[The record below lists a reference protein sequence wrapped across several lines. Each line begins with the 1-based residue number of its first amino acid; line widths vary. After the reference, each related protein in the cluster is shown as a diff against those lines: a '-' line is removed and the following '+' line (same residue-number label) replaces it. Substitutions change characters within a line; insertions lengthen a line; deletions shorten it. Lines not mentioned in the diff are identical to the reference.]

1 MRGLGWLVM
10 LLMLGLV
17 VFGSAATVE
26 GWTDGLY
33 DGKPDGT
40 QEAVNFLS
48 GAIDLNAAIHSAPV
62 APAGSVQSL

>member
-10 LLMLGLV
+10 LRLV

-40 QEAVNFLS
+40 QEAVSFLG
-48 GAIDLNAAIHSAPV
+48 GAMHLNAAIRSAPV